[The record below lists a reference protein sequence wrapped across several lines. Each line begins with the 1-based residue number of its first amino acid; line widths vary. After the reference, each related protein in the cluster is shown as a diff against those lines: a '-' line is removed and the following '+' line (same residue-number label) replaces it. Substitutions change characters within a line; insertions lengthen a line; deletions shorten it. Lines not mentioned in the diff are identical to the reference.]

1 MNDLVRAVVQ
11 NALTSL
17 CILIY
22 IVDGTEAFVTLDE
35 VLYFPVNFGGAS
47 FARGEG
53 IIAGVR
59 VFICIAVADKDGNEG
74 VLVNSENVL
83 ARSNDMLG
91 SDLFLVMAGS
101 AKAGI

>member
-1 MNDLVRAVVQ
+1 MKCF
-11 NALTSL
+11 TSS
-17 CILIY
+17 
-22 IVDGTEAFVTLDE
+22 
-35 VLYFPVNFGGAS
+35 YFPVNFGGAS

-59 VFICIAVADKDGNEG
+59 VFICIAVAGKDSNEG
-74 VLVNSENVL
+74 VLVNGESVL

-101 AKAGI
+101 AETGI